1 MFSSIQSKLKTTLHH
16 KNFFKKYFFYVIS
29 FTFLFFLFFFSFLNM
44 GYVLEPFK
52 EYQYHLSGKSGSLD
66 KLFIGLKADKVIR
79 SRNFIW
85 VLSLLIGYDRRA
97 KAGFYTF
104 NNRMSTWEILT
115 TLVSGKEAYIVLTIR
130 EGYDIYDIAL
140 LMETK
145 KVVTSNKEALDFFKS
160 FWVRHEINQQLG
172 ILVNNSCEGF
182 LYPDTYYLR
191 KTDTI
196 TNFFILALDNFSNRI
211 IDFSKSRNLSP
222 GKIYQKIKIAS
233 LIEKET
239 SLEREKPLVSSVLYN
254 RLKLKEKL
262 RYDPTIIY
270 ALKEKGL
277 YEFNLKAGAINIK
290 RKHYYLNSRYNTYY
304 YKGLPIGPICSPSL
318 GSFKGAI
325 SPAKTEYL
333 FFVAKGDGSKSH
345 FFSKTYSEHQKN
357 IKLYLKELRKR
368 KR

>member
-1 MFSSIQSKLKTTLHH
+1 MFFFIQSKLKTVLRH
-16 KNFFKKYFFYVIS
+16 KKFFKGYFIYAIS
-29 FTFLFFLFFFSFLNM
+29 FMFLFIAFFSFLNM
-44 GYVLEPFK
+44 SYVLDPFK

-66 KLFIGLKADKVIR
+66 KLFVGLKADKIIR
-79 SRNFIW
+79 SRNFIR

-115 TLVSGKEAYIVLTIR
+115 TLVSGKEAYTVLTIK
-130 EGYDIYDIAL
+130 EGADIYDISI

-145 KVVTSNKEALDFFKS
+145 KVVTSRKEAVDFFKS
-160 FWVRHEINQQLG
+160 FWVRHEINEKLR

-196 TNFFILALDNFSNRI
+196 TNFFILALDNFSNQI
-211 IDFSKSRNLSP
+211 IGFSKSKNLSP
-222 GKIYQKIKIAS
+222 LKIYQKIKIAS

-239 SLEREKPLVSSVLYN
+239 SLQREKPLVSSVLYN
-254 RLKLKEKL
+254 RLKRKEKL

-277 YEFNLKAGAINIK
+277 YELNLKKGAINIK
-290 RKHYYLNSRYNTYY
+290 RRHYYLNSRYNTYY

-318 GSFKGAI
+318 DSFKGAI
-325 SPAKTEYL
+325 NPAKTEYL

-345 FFSKTYSEHQKN
+345 FFSKTYKEHQKN
-357 IKLYLKELRKR
+357 IKLYLRELRKR